1 MDTWPSW
8 GALVGG
14 VLASNAVLGGVLHWI
29 HAVVEIL
36 KSRADRNGNGAMI
49 GQLVVGSLL
58 NTGPWILLIAAYFS
72 FYVSSQ
78 SWASS
83 FFVGAVAWLVFV
95 CALVT
100 YFMWKIGRRERA
112 KNVA

>member
-8 GALVGG
+8 GALAGG
-14 VLASNAVLGGVLHWI
+14 VVASNVVLGGVLHWI

-36 KSRADRNGNGAMI
+36 KSRVNGKGNSAII

-58 NTGPWILLIAAYFS
+58 NTGPWILLVGAYFS

-95 CALVT
+95 CVLVT
-100 YFMWKIGRRERA
+100 FFMWKIGRRERT